1 MKDDEKDLVGYTF
14 FMKKELFTIPL
25 LSIREFKEFLLLNST
40 TETVEGELVYPPQVD
55 DLYSLYTKIRN
66 NNVVA
71 ILEFGSGWSTLTLA
85 KALDENRLS
94 HQMYVKEN
102 IRHPN
107 PFALMTLDVS
117 EKFQA
122 VALNRIPSNLKET
135 NIFSVTTQVHMA
147 TVNGQICHLYDFL
160 PPFTA
165 DFIYLD
171 GPDCDQVGG
180 DVNGF
185 SVNFE
190 SDSYSYGLP
199 MAADLILMEPY
210 FWPGTLIMIDG
221 RGANANFLKN
231 NFRRNWLYEYNK
243 DLDQHS
249 FQLVEEPVGRIS
261 ESLLIHKKIRVE
273 LT

>member
-1 MKDDEKDLVGYTF
+1 
-14 FMKKELFTIPL
+14 MKKELFTIPL

-71 ILEFGSGWSTLTLA
+71 ILEFGSGWSTLALA

-107 PFALMTLDVS
+107 PFALMTVDAS

-122 VALNRIPSNLKET
+122 VALNRIPSNLNET
-135 NIFSVTTQVHMA
+135 IIIPVTTQVHMT
-147 TVNGQICHLYDFL
+147 TVNGQICHLYDFI

-185 SVNFE
+185 SVNFG
-190 SDSYSYGLP
+190 SGSYSYGLP
-199 MAADLILMEPY
+199 MSADLILMEPY
-210 FWPGTLIMIDG
+210 FWPGTLIIIDG
-221 RGANANFLKN
+221 RGINANLLKN
-231 NFRRNWLYEYNK
+231 NFRRNWEYDFNK

-261 ESLLIHKKIRVE
+261 ESLLIHKKIGVE
-273 LT
+273 II